1 VPLQV
6 LPEGN
11 EKDENKKSLNILLS
25 YEPMASFPMKIL
37 PKFPVLT
44 PCPYW
49 GVSRPIAGSI
59 AKYYPLAGCKTDI
72 LLGAICDFCASSK
85 DPLKNN
91 YRVNDSK

>member
-1 VPLQV
+1 MPLQV

-25 YEPMASFPMKIL
+25 YEPMASFPMKFL

-59 AKYYPLAGCKTDI
+59 AKYYPLAGWIAKQTFYLEPFAIFVPVVKI
-72 LLGAICDFCASSK
+72 L
-85 DPLKNN
+85 
-91 YRVNDSK
+91 